1 MSYDDFL
8 FYLPAFG
15 SIFIAAA
22 SALVAWLVWRILTAR
37 KKRKAVEKSQKT

>member
-15 SIFIAAA
+15 SLALIGV
-22 SALVAWLVWRILTAR
+22 SAIVGWLAWRLIDAWR
-37 KKRKAVEKSQKT
+37 KKKR